1 MNNKSFRTLSALAVA
16 IATASSGAHA
26 AQLEEIIVTAQ
37 KRAES
42 LQDVPISMVAI
53 EGSKIEDAGIHSL
66 TGLSEFVP
74 NLGVSEN
81 AVNTIISMRG
91 IGVGANQS
99 FEQSVGVYVDGIH
112 YGKSRQVRTG
122 LFDLAQVEVLR
133 GPQGI
138 LFGKNTLAGAI
149 NVTSASAEVGQ
160 ETSGKFNISRESHGG
175 QIMDAAV
182 SASLSDTL
190 AIRIA
195 ARDRTDDG
203 YMSNGY
209 AATGISAMPTTD
221 ERMWRISA
229 TWEPTEN
236 TTVKIKHGQSDYV
249 RLGSTAVITTLAGL
263 PNIEQSNALMYA
275 VMGTYHPIVG
285 ANAAAG
291 VVDPYRD
298 AISLGGCALR
308 ESLGRKAC
316 ENGERPEG
324 TDTQTSDTS
333 MNINIDLANG
343 YTLTSVTGNSGY
355 EYEDGIDADFLP
367 VRFIGRS
374 DISDYNQTSQE
385 FRLASP
391 VDQRFSYVTGA
402 YWQTQTQEI
411 DRTVIVDGTLG
422 VPGFMS
428 AVTGCTSFLNVPA
441 AALPP
446 GYFCIDGAT
455 SFDQA
460 GRIVNWKQET
470 DSWAVFFQGK
480 YDLTDTL
487 SVTAGLRYTEEDKE
501 AVATT
506 DLTASATG
514 LATPSLNG
522 ALAAINAGA
531 FGVWAHAFDESR
543 STDQLMPAV
552 NLQWQRSEDS
562 KFYVS
567 YSEGFKSG
575 GFNSVGD
582 QNPAF
587 AADGTVLRTTP
598 GVGFEYDDETASSF
612 EVGGKHT
619 LLDGAMNINWAVFDS
634 TYKNQQ
640 VSTFVGLGF
649 VVANAAS
656 STVQGIEVEALWQAT
671 DNLRLGANLALLDSR
686 YDSFDAA
693 GCTAVQASALLGLA
707 RAAGH
712 INPATG
718 QPTNLLKRSDPVTSA
733 LGCSAIFKG
742 DDEQGGSAQDISGG
756 QQGADFGGSLTADYS
771 KAINADMMWFA
782 AVDYNFTDGYYMTGD
797 LDPIDYQDG
806 FEKLNV
812 RFGLRGDNWDIMVYG
827 KNVTDEITASG
838 AADVPLASG
847 SHFRY
852 MAPGST
858 WGARFGYSF

>member
-1 MNNKSFRTLSALAVA
+1 MNNTSFRTLSALAIA
-16 IATASSGAHA
+16 IATASSGAYA

-66 TGLSEFVP
+66 NGLSEYVP
-74 NLGVSEN
+74 NLSVSEN

-99 FEQSVGVYVDGIH
+99 FEQSVGVYVDGVH

-160 ETSGKFNISRESHGG
+160 ETSGKVNLSRESYGG
-175 QIMDAAV
+175 QIMDVAV
-182 SASLSDTL
+182 STSLSDTL

-195 ARDRTDDG
+195 ARDRTNDG

-209 AATGISAMPTTD
+209 GATEISAMPTTD
-221 ERMWRISA
+221 ETMWRISA

-249 RLGSTAVITTLAGL
+249 RLGSTAVITTLAPL
-263 PNIEQSNALMYA
+263 PNIAQSNALMYA
-275 VMGTYHPIVG
+275 VMGTYHPTVG

-411 DRTVIVDGTLG
+411 DRTVIIDGTLG

-428 AVTGCTSFLNVPA
+428 AVVGCTSFLNVPA

-446 GYFCIDGAT
+446 GYFCINGAT

-460 GRIVNWKQET
+460 GRVVNWKQET

-506 DLTASATG
+506 DLTADATG
-514 LATPSLNG
+514 LATPNTSA
-522 ALAAINAGA
+522 ALAGINAAA
-531 FGVWAHAFDESR
+531 FGVWAHAFDEKR

-552 NLQWQRSEDS
+552 NLQWERSEDS

-587 AADGTVLRTTP
+587 EADGTVLRTTP
-598 GVGFEYDDETASSF
+598 GVGFEYDDETASSI

-619 LLDGAMNINWAVFDS
+619 LLDGAMSVNWAMFDS

-656 STVQGIEVEALWQAT
+656 STVQGMEVEALWQAT
-671 DNLRLGANLALLDSR
+671 DNLRLGANLALLDSS

-693 GCTAVQASALLGLA
+693 GCTAVQASALLGLGTITSTSA
-707 RAAGH
+707 
-712 INPATG
+712 
-718 QPTNLLKRSDPVTSA
+718 VTSA
-733 LGCSAIFKG
+733 LGCQAQFKG
-742 DDEQGGSAQDISGG
+742 DGTQGGSSQDISGG

-782 AVDYNFTDGYYMTGD
+782 AVDYNFTDGFYMTGD

-812 RFGLRGDNWDIMVYG
+812 RFGLRGDNWDLMVYG

-852 MAPGST
+852 MAAGST

>member
-1 MNNKSFRTLSALAVA
+1 MNNTSFRTLSALAIA
-16 IATASSGAHA
+16 IATASSGAYA

-66 TGLSEFVP
+66 SGLSEYVP

-99 FEQSVGVYVDGIH
+99 FEQSVGVYVDGVH

-160 ETSGKFNISRESHGG
+160 DTSGKVNLSRESYGG
-175 QIMDAAV
+175 QIMDVAV
-182 SASLSDTL
+182 STSLSDTL

-195 ARDRTDDG
+195 ARDRTNDG

-209 AATGISAMPTTD
+209 GATEISAMPTTD
-221 ERMWRISA
+221 ETMWRISA

-249 RLGSTAVITTLAGL
+249 RLGSTAVVTTLAPL
-263 PNIEQSNALMYA
+263 PNIAQSNALMYA
-275 VMGTYHPIVG
+275 VMGTYHPTVG

-411 DRTVIVDGTLG
+411 DRTVIIDGTLG

-428 AVTGCTSFLNVPA
+428 AVVGCTSFLNVPA

-446 GYFCIDGAT
+446 GYFCINGAT

-460 GRIVNWKQET
+460 GRVVNWKQET

-506 DLTASATG
+506 ELTADATG
-514 LATPSLNG
+514 LATPN
-522 ALAAINAGA
+522 
-531 FGVWAHAFDESR
+531 
-543 STDQLMPAV
+543 
-552 NLQWQRSEDS
+552 
-562 KFYVS
+562 
-567 YSEGFKSG
+567 
-575 GFNSVGD
+575 
-582 QNPAF
+582 
-587 AADGTVLRTTP
+587 
-598 GVGFEYDDETASSF
+598 
-612 EVGGKHT
+612 
-619 LLDGAMNINWAVFDS
+619 
-634 TYKNQQ
+634 
-640 VSTFVGLGF
+640 
-649 VVANAAS
+649 
-656 STVQGIEVEALWQAT
+656 
-671 DNLRLGANLALLDSR
+671 
-686 YDSFDAA
+686 
-693 GCTAVQASALLGLA
+693 
-707 RAAGH
+707 
-712 INPATG
+712 
-718 QPTNLLKRSDPVTSA
+718 TSA
-733 LGCSAIFKG
+733 
-742 DDEQGGSAQDISGG
+742 
-756 QQGADFGGSLTADYS
+756 
-771 KAINADMMWFA
+771 
-782 AVDYNFTDGYYMTGD
+782 
-797 LDPIDYQDG
+797 
-806 FEKLNV
+806 
-812 RFGLRGDNWDIMVYG
+812 
-827 KNVTDEITASG
+827 
-838 AADVPLASG
+838 
-847 SHFRY
+847 
-852 MAPGST
+852 
-858 WGARFGYSF
+858 

>member
-1 MNNKSFRTLSALAVA
+1 M
-16 IATASSGAHA
+16 
-26 AQLEEIIVTAQ
+26 
-37 KRAES
+37 
-42 LQDVPISMVAI
+42 DV
-53 EGSKIEDAGIHSL
+53 
-66 TGLSEFVP
+66 
-74 NLGVSEN
+74 
-81 AVNTIISMRG
+81 
-91 IGVGANQS
+91 
-99 FEQSVGVYVDGIH
+99 
-112 YGKSRQVRTG
+112 
-122 LFDLAQVEVLR
+122 
-133 GPQGI
+133 
-138 LFGKNTLAGAI
+138 
-149 NVTSASAEVGQ
+149 
-160 ETSGKFNISRESHGG
+160 
-175 QIMDAAV
+175 AV
-182 SASLSDTL
+182 STSLSDTL

-195 ARDRTDDG
+195 ARDRTNDG

-209 AATGISAMPTTD
+209 GATEISAMPTTD
-221 ERMWRISA
+221 ETMWRISA

-249 RLGSTAVITTLAGL
+249 RLGSTAVITTLAPL
-263 PNIEQSNALMYA
+263 PNIAQSNALMYA
-275 VMGTYHPIVG
+275 VMGTYHPTVG

-428 AVTGCTSFLNVPA
+428 AVVGCTSFLNVPA

-446 GYFCIDGAT
+446 GYFCINGAT

-460 GRIVNWKQET
+460 GRVVNWKQET

-506 DLTASATG
+506 DLTADATG
-514 LATPSLNG
+514 LATPNTSA
-522 ALAAINAGA
+522 ALAGINAAA
-531 FGVWAHAFDESR
+531 FGVWAHAFDEKR

-562 KFYVS
+562 KFYVLS
-567 YSEGFKSG
+567 
-575 GFNSVGD
+575 
-582 QNPAF
+582 
-587 AADGTVLRTTP
+587 L
-598 GVGFEYDDETASSF
+598 
-612 EVGGKHT
+612 
-619 LLDGAMNINWAVFDS
+619 I
-634 TYKNQQ
+634 
-640 VSTFVGLGF
+640 
-649 VVANAAS
+649 
-656 STVQGIEVEALWQAT
+656 
-671 DNLRLGANLALLDSR
+671 
-686 YDSFDAA
+686 
-693 GCTAVQASALLGLA
+693 
-707 RAAGH
+707 H
-712 INPATG
+712 I
-718 QPTNLLKRSDPVTSA
+718 
-733 LGCSAIFKG
+733 
-742 DDEQGGSAQDISGG
+742 
-756 QQGADFGGSLTADYS
+756 
-771 KAINADMMWFA
+771 
-782 AVDYNFTDGYYMTGD
+782 
-797 LDPIDYQDG
+797 
-806 FEKLNV
+806 
-812 RFGLRGDNWDIMVYG
+812 
-827 KNVTDEITASG
+827 
-838 AADVPLASG
+838 
-847 SHFRY
+847 
-852 MAPGST
+852 
-858 WGARFGYSF
+858 

>member
-1 MNNKSFRTLSALAVA
+1 MNNTSFRTLSALAIA
-16 IATASSGAHA
+16 IATASSGAYA

-66 TGLSEFVP
+66 SGLSEYVP

-99 FEQSVGVYVDGIH
+99 FEQSVGVYVDGVH

-160 ETSGKFNISRESHGG
+160 ETSGKVNLSRESYGG
-175 QIMDAAV
+175 QIMDVAV
-182 SASLSDTL
+182 STSLSDTL

-195 ARDRTDDG
+195 ARDRTNDG

-209 AATGISAMPTTD
+209 GATEISAMPTTD
-221 ERMWRISA
+221 ETMWRISA

-249 RLGSTAVITTLAGL
+249 RLGSTAVVTTLAPL
-263 PNIEQSNALMYA
+263 PNIAQSNALMYA
-275 VMGTYHPIVG
+275 VMGTYHPTVG

-428 AVTGCTSFLNVPA
+428 AVVGCTSFLNVPA
-441 AALPP
+441 ADRLPP
-446 GYFCIDGAT
+446 GYFCINGAT

-460 GRIVNWKQET
+460 GRVVNWKQET

-506 DLTASATG
+506 ELTADATG
-514 LATPSLNG
+514 LATPNTSA
-522 ALAAINAGA
+522 ALAGINAAA
-531 FGVWAHAFDESR
+531 FGCLGSR
-543 STDQLMPAV
+543 
-552 NLQWQRSEDS
+552 
-562 KFYVS
+562 
-567 YSEGFKSG
+567 
-575 GFNSVGD
+575 
-582 QNPAF
+582 
-587 AADGTVLRTTP
+587 
-598 GVGFEYDDETASSF
+598 
-612 EVGGKHT
+612 
-619 LLDGAMNINWAVFDS
+619 I
-634 TYKNQQ
+634 
-640 VSTFVGLGF
+640 
-649 VVANAAS
+649 
-656 STVQGIEVEALWQAT
+656 
-671 DNLRLGANLALLDSR
+671 
-686 YDSFDAA
+686 
-693 GCTAVQASALLGLA
+693 
-707 RAAGH
+707 
-712 INPATG
+712 
-718 QPTNLLKRSDPVTSA
+718 
-733 LGCSAIFKG
+733 
-742 DDEQGGSAQDISGG
+742 
-756 QQGADFGGSLTADYS
+756 
-771 KAINADMMWFA
+771 
-782 AVDYNFTDGYYMTGD
+782 
-797 LDPIDYQDG
+797 
-806 FEKLNV
+806 
-812 RFGLRGDNWDIMVYG
+812 
-827 KNVTDEITASG
+827 
-838 AADVPLASG
+838 
-847 SHFRY
+847 
-852 MAPGST
+852 
-858 WGARFGYSF
+858 